1 MNAMVSAV
9 SRLVCVTLLI
19 AVAPLSFT
27 AHGSEAVQLASGPAL
42 SPSGDSLAISWRG
55 DIWIVPSNGGRLRR
69 ITSHSGRDYYP
80 EFSPDGKTLA
90 FCSDRTGSMQIYT
103 VPTGGGAPQQRTSH
117 TEGYTL
123 ESWYPD
129 GSAFLVTARRDH
141 FWKHSERTFR
151 VSNVDEARDECL
163 FNAHAEQPAISPDAT
178 KIAFIREGTPW
189 WRKGYR
195 GAQAGQLWVYD
206 RSKETYLCVIKE
218 ETECRSP
225 LWDPDGKTLYY
236 LSSRTGAF
244 NLWSHCLNT
253 GKRVQ
258 LTNFKD
264 DSIVSPCIS
273 RDGSTIIFRHLFDLY
288 RLSTKRKATPQR
300 LTLTY
305 EGDSLHE
312 PLSRTLLRQAKHA
325 AFTRDGLEIAFIA
338 GGDVWVM
345 DTVLKEPRQ
354 ITRTPEEESEVL
366 FAGDDKSLYFTSS
379 AGGQPD
385 IWRATPKD
393 RKLAFWQ
400 NTEFPLT
407 KITDDDAHEYS
418 LAINPRK
425 PLLSFLKG
433 RGDLW
438 VVAPDGKNPKRIIES
453 WNSPHYDWSPDGNWL
468 TFAIDDPNFNRD
480 VYVYELDS
488 KTPPFNL
495 SRHPDDDYSPVW
507 SPNGKTIAFLGR
519 REGTEIDIH
528 YVQLQKKDSEESSRD
543 RKLEAA
549 TKKINAARKK
559 PPAKNPSKG
568 PATAP
573 KKPPVNP
580 GATAK
585 PAPTKEKEQSADDK
599 PAAAAQPKAPSKAGL
614 QIDFDG
620 IHDRIRAIRIP
631 DSSESTLVW
640 SPDSKFLAFKAT
652 IAGKAGTYTVSPP
665 LDVKPKL
672 FSTVTGSNP
681 RWIRSGNQ
689 ILWLANSVP
698 SATAPGGK
706 NTSYTFNCFHTV
718 DVGERYRAAFDLC
731 WRTMRDYFYDER
743 LNNRDWNIV
752 RKKYSDVA
760 ATSTSPIDLTRV
772 VSMMLGEL
780 NGSHLGFRPS
790 GSSTST
796 GQWRPVTAHLGVHF
810 DSQHDSDGLRVSAVI
825 LGGPASKE
833 KSRLEV
839 GDVITRIDNRV
850 LDKHPSVASAL
861 TGQPLRDIQLS
872 VRNTEG
878 KTRSV
883 LIRPI
888 SYSIARALL
897 YEQWVRTNRKAVEE
911 GSQNSLAYLHI
922 QGMNMASFYR
932 FEQELYE
939 IAGDRDGIVI
949 DVRENGGG
957 FTTDHLLTVLTQPV
971 HAITVPR
978 GGTAGYPQDRRIY
991 ATWNKPIIVLC
1002 NQNSFSNAEIFSHAI
1017 KGLKRGTLVGVPTS
1031 GSVISTG
1038 SRRIMDLGTLR
1049 MPFRGWYV
1057 SSTGA
1062 DMELNGAVPDH
1073 ILWPK
1078 PGELPAGVD
1087 IQLKKAVDLLSA
1099 EVTVRKAK
1107 PAVPLKK
1114 ASER

>member
-1 MNAMVSAV
+1 MVSAV
-9 SRLVCVTLLI
+9 SRLACVSLLL
-19 AVAPLSFT
+19 AMAPVSHQT
-27 AHGSEAVQLASGPAL
+27 YGSETVQLASAPSL
-42 SPSGDSLAISWRG
+42 SPSGDLLAISWRG
-55 DIWIVPSNGGRLRR
+55 DIWTVSSNGGRLRR
-69 ITSHSGRDYYP
+69 ITSHSGRDYFP

-103 VPTGGGAPQQRTSH
+103 VSTNGGAPQQRTSH

-141 FWKHSERTFR
+141 FWKHAERTFR
-151 VSNVDEARDECL
+151 VSNVTEPRDECL

-195 GAQAGQLWVYD
+195 GSQAGQLWVYD
-206 RSKETYLCVIKE
+206 STKDTYHCVIKE

-236 LSSRTGAF
+236 LSSRTGSF

-258 LTNFKD
+258 LTTFKD
-264 DSIVSPCIS
+264 DSVVSPCIS
-273 RDGSTIIFRHLFDLY
+273 RDGSTIVFRHLFDLY

-300 LTLTY
+300 LTLSY

-312 PLSRTLLRQAKHA
+312 PLSRTLLRKATHA

-345 DTVLKEPRQ
+345 DTILKEPRQ
-354 ITRTPEEESEVL
+354 ITQTPEEESEVI
-366 FAGDDKSLYFTSS
+366 FARDDKSVYFTSN

-393 RKLAFWQ
+393 RKLALWQ
-400 NTEFPLT
+400 NTDFPLT
-407 KITDDDAHEYS
+407 KITNDEANEYS
-418 LAINPRK
+418 LALNPRQ

-438 VVAPDGKNPKRIIES
+438 VVAPDGKNPRRIVES
-453 WNSPHYDWSPDGNWL
+453 WNSPHYDWSPDGKWL
-468 TFAIDDPNFNRD
+468 TFAIDDSNFNRD
-480 VYVYELDS
+480 VYIYELDS

-507 SPNGKTIAFLGR
+507 SPNGKSIAFLGR
-519 REGTEIDIH
+519 REGTEVDIH
-528 YVQLQKKDSEESSRD
+528 YVQLEKKDSEESTRD
-543 RKLEAA
+543 RKLETA
-549 TKKINAARKK
+549 TKKFNAARKK
-559 PPAKNPSKG
+559 PPAQSPSKTS
-568 PATAP
+568 ATA
-573 KKPPVNP
+573 
-580 GATAK
+580 ATAK
-585 PAPTKEKEQSADDK
+585 PAPAGAPAKSAPDKEKPATKEPDAKSPNKVSAK
-599 PAAAAQPKAPSKAGL
+599 PAL
-614 QIDFDG
+614 RIDFDG
-620 IHDRIRAIRIP
+620 IHDRIRAVRIP

-665 LDVKPKL
+665 LDLKPKL

-681 RWIRSGNQ
+681 RWIKSGNQ
-689 ILWLANSVP
+689 ILWLANSIP
-698 SATAPGGK
+698 SSSAPGGK
-706 NTSYTFNCFHTV
+706 NTSYPFNCFHTV
-718 DVGERYRAAFDLC
+718 NVGERYRAAFDLC

-743 LNNRDWNIV
+743 LNNRDWTII

-760 ATSTSPIDLTRV
+760 AASTSPIDLTRV
-772 VSMMLGEL
+772 VSLMLGEL

-790 GSSTST
+790 TSSSATA
-796 GQWRPVTAHLGVHF
+796 QWHPVTAHLGVRF
-810 DSQHDSDGLRVSAVI
+810 DAQYDGDGLRVATVI
-825 LGGPASKE
+825 YGGPAAKE
-833 KSRLEV
+833 KSRLLV
-839 GDVITRIDNRV
+839 GDIITRVDDRV
-850 LDKHPSVASAL
+850 LGKTPSLAAVL
-861 TGQPLRDIQLS
+861 TGRPLRDIELAVRNAEGKDRS
-872 VRNTEG
+872 VR
-878 KTRSV
+878 
-883 LIRPI
+883 IRPI
-888 SYSIARALL
+888 SYSSARALL
-897 YEQWVRTNRKAVEE
+897 YEQWVRSNRKAVEDA
-911 GSQNSLAYLHI
+911 SKKSLAYLHI
-922 QGMNMASFYR
+922 QGMNMPSFYR

-1017 KGLKRGTLVGVPTS
+1017 KGLKRGSLVGVPTS

-1038 SRRIMDLGTLR
+1038 SRRIMNLGTLR

-1057 SSTGA
+1057 SATGA

-1078 PGELPAGVD
+1078 PGELPGGID
-1087 IQLKKAVDLLSA
+1087 IQLEKAVELLSA
-1099 EVTVRKAK
+1099 EVAVHKSK
-1107 PAVPLKK
+1107 PPLPLRK